1 MSDSSEETKDL
12 LKRVPIEP
20 PFSLSDLKKAIPAH
34 CFERSVIR
42 SSYYVVHDLIVAYVF
57 CFLAN
62 TYIPLLSTPLAYIAW
77 PVYWFC
83 QASILTGLWVI
94 GHECG
99 HHAFSEYQ
107 WVDDTVGFVLHSFL
121 FTPYFSWKYSHRNH
135 HANTNSIDN
144 DEVYIPKRKSKVRW
158 YSKILN
164 NPPGRVFT
172 LVFRFALG
180 FPLYLLTNISGKKYG
195 RFANHFDPLSPIFT
209 DRERIQVLESDLGLL
224 GVFYAINLLVAAKGF
239 AWVTSMYLI
248 PALGVH
254 VFFVI
259 ITYLHHTHLS
269 LPHYDST
276 EWNWIR
282 GALSTIDRDFGFL
295 NRVFH
300 DVTHTHVLHHL
311 ISYIPHYHA
320 KEARDAIKPVLG
332 EFYKIDRTPI
342 FKAMWREAKEC
353 IYIEPDEGSKH
364 EGVYWYHK
372 M

>member
-1 MSDSSEETKDL
+1 MGAGGRMPDPSETKNIL
-12 LKRVPIEP
+12 ERVPVDP
-20 PFSLSDLKKAIPAH
+20 PFSLSDLKKAIPVH

-57 CFLAN
+57 YFLAN
-62 TYIPLLSTPLAYIAW
+62 TYIPLLPTPLAYLAW

-99 HHAFSEYQ
+99 HHAFSDHQ
-107 WVDDTVGFVLHSFL
+107 WIDDTVGFVLHS
-121 FTPYFSWKYSHRNH
+121 
-135 HANTNSIDN
+135 A
-144 DEVYIPKRKSKVRW
+144 
-158 YSKILN
+158 
-164 NPPGRVFT
+164 
-172 LVFRFALG
+172 
-180 FPLYLLTNISGKKYG
+180 LLTRISLGNIAIETTTPTPIRLITMKFTFLNKYG

-209 DRERIQVLESDLGLL
+209 ERERIQVLLSDLGLL
-224 GVFYAINLLVAAKGF
+224 AVFYAIKLLVEAKGA
-239 AWVTSMYLI
+239 AWVTCMYGV
-248 PALGVH
+248 PVLGVS
-254 VFFVI
+254 VFFVL

-276 EWNWIR
+276 EWNWIK

-320 KEARDAIKPVLG
+320 KEARDAIKPILG

-342 FKAMWREAKEC
+342 FKAMYREAKEC
-353 IYIEPDEGSKH
+353 IYIEPDEDGKH
-364 EGVYWYHK
+364 KGVYWYHK
-372 M
+372 L

>member
-1 MSDSSEETKDL
+1 MGAGGRMSDSSEHEVKDI
-12 LKRVPIEP
+12 LKRAPADP

-42 SSYYVVHDLIVAYVF
+42 SSYYVVHDLIVTYIF
-57 CFLAN
+57 YFLAN
-62 TYIPLLSTPLAYIAW
+62 TYIPLLPTPLAYLAW

-107 WVDDTVGFVLHSFL
+107 WIDDTVVFILHSAL

-135 HANTNSIDN
+135 HANTNSLDN
-144 DEVYIPKRKSKVRW
+144 DEVYIPK
-158 YSKILN
+158 
-164 NPPGRVFT
+164 P
-172 LVFRFALG
+172 
-180 FPLYLLTNISGKKYG
+180 
-195 RFANHFDPLSPIFT
+195 
-209 DRERIQVLESDLGLL
+209 
-224 GVFYAINLLVAAKGF
+224 AKG
-239 AWVTSMYLI
+239 ATWVACMYGV
-248 PALGVH
+248 PVLGVH
-254 VFFVI
+254 MFFVL

-282 GALSTIDRDFGFL
+282 WALSAIDREFGFL

-353 IYIEPDEGSKH
+353 IYIEPDEDSEHKGT
-364 EGVYWYHK
+364 YWYHK